1 MVANYDAELSQLTA
15 EILREAIQVY
25 DPSDAGQ
32 WLANPVL
39 AAWNTNM
46 FGGLA
51 PTTSFAAATG
61 SFSFAAAT
69 GAFAAAT
76 GTFAAPAPAQSAPT
90 GTFKAI
96 TGAFK
101 AIADVS
107 AAPPRVTLKRVF
119 RLPSRL
125 PGVRLPVEHEL
136 AAMARSAPT
145 MAGLDALARWLGRDG
160 RLVSETDALSAA
172 DAAEAAD
179 ALDATRRLGV
189 RPHYLPFLWEYA
201 LTSGWFEL
209 SDAADGTRT
218 WAVIG
223 RTAWR
228 WTDGDDLG
236 ALRVWAAVF
245 ATVLATALDVAADE
259 DLSAARKLTFDGQGP
274 ALAVMLFLARS
285 TGLTLADVEDLV
297 RDSAIGERPTARA
310 RRAWSAW
317 VRDHGHPAHL
327 LIGEL
332 AALHAITPP
341 RAAGDAVEL
350 TPLALW
356 ALREQFAL
364 DGISVPLLA
373 EPGPRMTA
381 AALVA
386 LSVSVSDAEFEADLG
401 AWLRGRDPD
410 RAAREVLA
418 FAAFGGPQDRLDAV
432 RVAGRLG
439 TVALRAWRD
448 AMQRP
453 ELRGYARIALALM
466 AANPAAAAAVGP
478 LPAPAPDDMT
488 WLATDFVA
496 IASDPDTLNP
506 DDFAALFARVV
517 PDSQRAW
524 VIGLMSR
531 SSNPDVVRFLDLLST
546 YHPDRKVAKEARRAA
561 RAAAKNRDA
570 AARNVRVPA
579 RAAGR

>member
-1 MVANYDAELSQLTA
+1 MSANYDAELSQLAA
-15 EILREAIQVY
+15 EILREAVQVY
-25 DPSDAGQ
+25 GLSDPGQ

-51 PTTSFAAATG
+51 PTTSFAAVTG
-61 SFSFAAAT
+61 SFAAAT
-69 GAFAAAT
+69 GSFAPLT
-76 GTFAAPAPAQSAPT
+76 GSMLTSAESRPAP
-90 GTFKAI
+90 

-101 AIADVS
+101 AFTGAFRAIAD
-107 AAPPRVTLKRVF
+107 APPPPPPITLKRVF

-125 PGVRLPVEHEL
+125 PGVRLPPDAEL
-136 AAMARSAPT
+136 AAMARSSPA

-160 RLVSETDALSAA
+160 RLVSQTDALPAA
-172 DAAEAAD
+172 DAADAAG
-179 ALDATRRLGV
+179 RLGI
-189 RPHYLPFLWEYA
+189 RPQYLSFLWEYA

-209 SDAADGTRT
+209 IDADDQKRT

-236 ALRVWAAVF
+236 AMRVWATVF
-245 ATVLATALDVAADE
+245 ATVLATALDVAADA

-274 ALAVMLFLARS
+274 ALAVMLFLARPD
-285 TGLTLADVEDLV
+285 GLTQTQVEDLV
-297 RDSAIGERPTARA
+297 RDSAIGERPTART
-310 RRAWSAW
+310 RRAWDAW
-317 VRDHGHPAHL
+317 VRQHGDPAHL
-327 LIGEL
+327 LLGEL
-332 AALHAITPP
+332 AAIRAVYPP
-341 RAAGDAVEL
+341 RRAGDGIIL

-356 ALREQFAL
+356 ALREQFAR
-364 DGISVPLLA
+364 DEISVPLLA

-381 AALVA
+381 ASLVA
-386 LSVSVSDAEFEADLG
+386 LSSSVSEAEFETDLA
-401 AWLRGRDPD
+401 AWMRGRDPD

-439 TVALRAWRD
+439 MVALRAWRD

-453 ELRGYARIALALM
+453 ELRGYARIALAQL
-466 AANPAAAAAVGP
+466 AANPAAARLGP
-478 LPAPAPDDMT
+478 LPEPAPDDMI
-488 WLATDFVA
+488 WLATDFLAVA
-496 IASDPDTLNP
+496 SEPGGLDSDEFATLLAKVMP
-506 DDFAALFARVV
+506 E
-517 PDSQRAW
+517 SQQGW
-524 VIGLMSR
+524 VIALMAR
-531 SSNPDVVRFLDLLST
+531 SSNPEVVAFLDLLSN
-546 YHPDRKVAKEARRAA
+546 YYPDRKVARDARRAA
-561 RAAAKNRDA
+561 RAAGKNRDA

>member
-1 MVANYDAELSQLTA
+1 MAVNYDAELSQLTA
-15 EILREAIQVY
+15 EILREAVQVY
-25 DPSDAGQ
+25 DPSDPGQ

-51 PTTSFAAATG
+51 PTTSFAAVTG
-61 SFSFAAAT
+61 SFAAVT
-69 GAFAAAT
+69 SGFMVPAASQ
-76 GTFAAPAPAQSAPT
+76 PAPT
-90 GTFKAI
+90 GAFKAI

-101 AIADVS
+101 AIAE
-107 AAPPRVTLKRVF
+107 APPAPPPVTLKRIF

-125 PGVRLPVEHEL
+125 PGVRLPADAEL
-136 AAMARSAPT
+136 AAIARSSRT

-160 RLVSETDALSAA
+160 RLVDETDALAPSDAA
-172 DAAEAAD
+172 DAA
-179 ALDATRRLGV
+179 RRLGI

-209 SDAADGTRT
+209 ADAPDAKRS

-259 DLSAARKLTFDGQGP
+259 DLSAARKLNFDGQGP

-285 TGLTLADVEDLV
+285 TGLTQADVEELV
-297 RDSAIGERPTARA
+297 RESAIGEKPTARA
-310 RRAWSAW
+310 RRAWDAW
-317 VRDHGHPAHL
+317 VRDHGDPAHL
-327 LIGEL
+327 LLGEL
-332 AALHAITPP
+332 AALRAVNPP
-341 RAAGDAVEL
+341 RAAGDAIEL
-350 TPLALW
+350 TPLGLW

-364 DGISVPLLA
+364 DGINVPLLA

-386 LSVSVSDAEFEADLG
+386 LSASVSDVEFEADLS

-453 ELRGYARIALALM
+453 ELRGYARIALNLL
-466 AANPAAAAAVGP
+466 AANPTAAATGP
-478 LPAPAPDDMT
+478 LPAPVPDDLN
-488 WLATDFVA
+488 WLATDFLA
-496 IASDPDTLNP
+496 IASDPDTLDP

-517 PDSQRAW
+517 PESQQAG
-524 VIGLMSR
+524 VIALMAR
-531 SSNPDVVRFLDLLST
+531 SANPDVARFLDLLSS
-546 YHPDRKVAKEARRAA
+546 YHPDRKVAKDARRAA
-561 RAAAKNRDA
+561 RSAAKNRDA
-570 AARNVRVPA
+570 AARHVRVPA

>member
-1 MVANYDAELSQLTA
+1 MSVNYDVELSQLTA
-15 EILREAIQVY
+15 EILREAVQVY
-25 DPSDAGQ
+25 DPSDPGQ

-51 PTTSFAAATG
+51 PTSSFAAVTG
-61 SFSFAAAT
+61 SFAAVT
-69 GAFAAAT
+69 SGFMV
-76 GTFAAPAPAQSAPT
+76 PAPSQPAPT
-90 GTFKAI
+90 GAFKAI

-101 AIADVS
+101 AIAD
-107 AAPPRVTLKRVF
+107 APPAPPPITLKRIF

-125 PGVRLPVEHEL
+125 PGVRLPADAEL
-136 AAMARSAPT
+136 AAMARSSAA

-160 RLVSETDALSAA
+160 RLVDETDALVPADAA
-172 DAAEAAD
+172 DAAK
-179 ALDATRRLGV
+179 RLGI
-189 RPHYLPFLWEYA
+189 RPPYLPFLWEYA

-209 SDAADGTRT
+209 ADAPDGKRS

-259 DLSAARKLTFDGQGP
+259 DLNAARKLNFDGQGP

-297 RDSAIGERPTARA
+297 RESAIGEKPTARS
-310 RRAWSAW
+310 RRAWDAW
-317 VRDHGHPAHL
+317 VRDHGDPAHL
-327 LIGEL
+327 LLGEL
-332 AALHAITPP
+332 AALRAVIPP

-350 TPLALW
+350 TPLGLW

-364 DGISVPLLA
+364 DGINVPLLA

-386 LSVSVSDAEFEADLG
+386 LSASVSDVEFEADLG

-453 ELRGYARIALALM
+453 ELRGYARIALALL
-466 AANPAAAAAVGP
+466 AANPAAAAVGP
-478 LPAPAPDDMT
+478 LPAPAPDDMN
-488 WLATDFVA
+488 WLATDFLA
-496 IASDPDTLNP
+496 IATDPDSLDP

-517 PDSQRAW
+517 PESQQAW
-524 VIGLMSR
+524 VIGLMAR
-531 SSNPDVVRFLDLLST
+531 SANPEVARFLDLISS
-546 YHPDRKVAKEARRAA
+546 YHPDRKVAKDARRAA
-561 RAAAKNRDA
+561 RSAAKNRDA
-570 AARNVRVPA
+570 AARHVRVPA

>member
-1 MVANYDAELSQLTA
+1 MSVNYDAELSQLAA
-15 EILREAIQVY
+15 EILREAVQVY
-25 DPSDAGQ
+25 DPSDPGQ

-46 FGGLA
+46 FDGLA
-51 PTTSFAAATG
+51 PTASFAAVTGSFAAATG
-61 SFSFAAAT
+61 SFAMATGSFHAPAESRPVPT
-69 GAFAAAT
+69 GAF
-76 GTFAAPAPAQSAPT
+76 
-90 GTFKAI
+90 KAV

-101 AIADVS
+101 AIAD
-107 AAPPRVTLKRVF
+107 APPAPPPITLKRVF
-119 RLPSRL
+119 RLPSRM
-125 PGVRLPVEHEL
+125 PWVRLPADAEL
-136 AAMARSAPT
+136 AAMARSSRT

-160 RLVSETDALSAA
+160 RLVSQTDALPAA
-172 DAAEAAD
+172 DADDAA
-179 ALDATRRLGV
+179 RRLGI

-209 SDAADGTRT
+209 VDADDQQRT

-245 ATVLATALDVAADE
+245 ATVLATALDVSADE
-259 DLSAARKLTFDGQGP
+259 DLTAARKLTFDGQGP

-285 TGLTLADVEDLV
+285 TGLTQAHVEDLV
-297 RDSAIGERPTARA
+297 RDTAIGEKPTART
-310 RRAWSAW
+310 RRAWDAW
-317 VRDHGHPAHL
+317 VRDHGDPAHL
-327 LIGEL
+327 LLGEL
-332 AALHAITPP
+332 AALHAVYPP
-341 RAAGDAVEL
+341 RGPRDGIML

-364 DGISVPLLA
+364 DQISVPLLA

-381 AALVA
+381 ASLVA
-386 LSVSVSDAEFEADLG
+386 LSGSVSDAEFETDL
-401 AWLRGRDPD
+401 ASWLRGRDPD
-410 RAAREVLA
+410 RAAREILA
-418 FAAFGGPQDRLDAV
+418 FAAFGGSQDRVDAV

-466 AANPAAAAAVGP
+466 AANPAVGGVGP
-478 LPAPAPDDMT
+478 LPEPAPDDLN
-488 WLATDFVA
+488 WLATDFLAV
-496 IASDPDTLNP
+496 ASDPDSL
-506 DDFAALFARVV
+506 DSDEFAALFAKVV
-517 PDSQRAW
+517 PESQQGW
-524 VIGLMSR
+524 VIALMAR
-531 SSNPDVVRFLDLLST
+531 GANPDVAAFLDLLST
-546 YHPDRKVAKEARRAA
+546 YHPNRKLAKDARRAA
-561 RAAAKNRDA
+561 RSAGKNRDA

>member
-1 MVANYDAELSQLTA
+1 MAVNYDAELSQLTA
-15 EILREAIQVY
+15 EILREAVQVY
-25 DPSDAGQ
+25 DPSDPGQ

-51 PTTSFAAATG
+51 PTTSFAAVTG
-61 SFSFAAAT
+61 SFAAVTSGFMVPAASQPAPT
-69 GAFAAAT
+69 GAFR
-76 GTFAAPAPAQSAPT
+76 
-90 GTFKAI
+90 AI

-101 AIADVS
+101 AIAD
-107 AAPPRVTLKRVF
+107 APPAPPPVTLKRIF

-125 PGVRLPVEHEL
+125 PGIRLPADAEL
-136 AAMARSAPT
+136 AAMARSSRT

-160 RLVSETDALSAA
+160 RLVDETDALAPSDAA
-172 DAAEAAD
+172 DAA
-179 ALDATRRLGV
+179 RRLGI

-209 SDAADGTRT
+209 ADAPDAKRS

-228 WTDGDDLG
+228 WTDDDDLG

-259 DLSAARKLTFDGQGP
+259 DLSAARKLNFDGQGP

-285 TGLTLADVEDLV
+285 TGLTQADVEELV
-297 RDSAIGERPTARA
+297 RESAIGEKPTARS
-310 RRAWSAW
+310 RRAWDAW
-317 VRDHGHPAHL
+317 VRDHGDPAHL
-327 LIGEL
+327 LLGEL
-332 AALHAITPP
+332 AALRAVNPP
-341 RAAGDAVEL
+341 RAAGDAIEL
-350 TPLALW
+350 TPLGLW

-364 DGISVPLLA
+364 DGINVPLLA

-386 LSVSVSDAEFEADLG
+386 LSASVSDVEFEADLS

-453 ELRGYARIALALM
+453 ELRGYARIALNLL
-466 AANPAAAAAVGP
+466 AANPTAAATGP
-478 LPAPAPDDMT
+478 LPAPVPDDLN
-488 WLATDFVA
+488 WLATDFLA
-496 IASDPDTLNP
+496 IASDPDSLDP

-517 PDSQRAW
+517 PESQQAW
-524 VIGLMSR
+524 VIALMAR
-531 SSNPDVVRFLDLLST
+531 SANPDVARFLDLLSS
-546 YHPDRKVAKEARRAA
+546 YHPDRKVAKDARRAA
-561 RAAAKNRDA
+561 RSAAKNRDA
-570 AARNVRVPA
+570 AARHVRVPA

>member
-1 MVANYDAELSQLTA
+1 MAVNYDVELSQLTG
-15 EILREAIQVY
+15 EILREAVQVY
-25 DPSDAGQ
+25 DPSDPGQ

-51 PTTSFAAATG
+51 PTTSFAAVTG
-61 SFSFAAAT
+61 SFAAVTSGFT
-69 GAFAAAT
+69 GPAASS
-76 GTFAAPAPAQSAPT
+76 PAPT
-90 GTFKAI
+90 GAFKAI

-101 AIADVS
+101 AIAD
-107 AAPPRVTLKRVF
+107 APPAPPPVTLKRIF

-125 PGVRLPVEHEL
+125 PGVRLPADAEL
-136 AAMARSAPT
+136 AAMARSTRT

-160 RLVSETDALSAA
+160 RVVDETDALTKADAA
-172 DAAEAAD
+172 DAA
-179 ALDATRRLGV
+179 RRLGI

-209 SDAADGTRT
+209 IDAEDGKRS
-218 WAVIG
+218 WAVVG

-259 DLSAARKLTFDGQGP
+259 DLSAARTLNFDGQGA

-297 RDSAIGERPTARA
+297 RDSAIGEKPTARA
-310 RRAWSAW
+310 RRSWDAW
-317 VRDHGHPAHL
+317 VRDHGDPAHVL
-327 LIGEL
+327 LGEL
-332 AALHAITPP
+332 AALRAVTTP
-341 RAAGDAVEL
+341 RGAGDPIEL

-364 DGISVPLLA
+364 DGINVPLLA

-386 LSVSVSDAEFEADLG
+386 LSASVSDVEFEADLV

-418 FAAFGGPQDRLDAV
+418 FAAFGSPQDRLDAV

-439 TVALRAWRD
+439 MVALRAWRD

-453 ELRGYARIALALM
+453 ELRGYARIALTLL
-466 AANPAAAAAVGP
+466 AANPAAAALGP
-478 LPAPAPDDMT
+478 LPAPAPDDLT
-488 WLATDFVA
+488 WLATDFLA
-496 IASDPDTLNP
+496 IATDPDSLDP

-517 PDSQRAW
+517 PESQQAW
-524 VIGLMSR
+524 VIGLMAR
-531 SSNPDVVRFLDLLST
+531 SANPDVARFLELLSN
-546 YHPDRKVAKEARRAA
+546 YHPDRKLAKDARRAA

-570 AARNVRVPA
+570 AARHVRVPA

>member
-1 MVANYDAELSQLTA
+1 MAVNYDAELSQLTA
-15 EILREAIQVY
+15 EILREAVQVY
-25 DPSDAGQ
+25 DPSDPGQ

-39 AAWNTNM
+39 AAWNSNM

-51 PTTSFAAATG
+51 PTSSFAAVTG
-61 SFSFAAAT
+61 SFTAVTSGFML
-69 GAFAAAT
+69 
-76 GTFAAPAPAQSAPT
+76 PAGSQPAPT
-90 GTFKAI
+90 GAFKAI

-101 AIADVS
+101 AITD
-107 AAPPRVTLKRVF
+107 APPAPPPVTLKRIF

-125 PGVRLPVEHEL
+125 PGVRLPADAEL
-136 AAMARSAPT
+136 AGMARSAPA

-160 RLVSETDALSAA
+160 RLVDETDALAAA
-172 DAAEAAD
+172 DAADAA
-179 ALDATRRLGV
+179 RRLGV

-209 SDAADGTRT
+209 ADAPDGKRS

-236 ALRVWAAVF
+236 AVRVWAALF

-259 DLSAARKLTFDGQGP
+259 DLSAARKLNFDGQGP

-285 TGLTLADVEDLV
+285 TGLTLTDVEELV
-297 RDSAIGERPTARA
+297 RDSAIGEKPTARA
-310 RRAWSAW
+310 RRAWDAW

-327 LIGEL
+327 LLGEL
-332 AALHAITPP
+332 AALRAVTTP
-341 RAAGDAVEL
+341 RTAGDGIEL

-364 DGISVPLLA
+364 DGITVPLLA
-373 EPGPRMTA
+373 EAGPRMTA

-386 LSVSVSDAEFEADLG
+386 LSASVSDTEFELDLT

-418 FAAFGGPQDRLDAV
+418 FGAFGGSQDRLDAV

-439 TVALRAWRD
+439 TVALWAWRD

-453 ELRGYARIALALM
+453 ELRGYARIALAQL
-466 AANPAAAAAVGP
+466 AANPAAADVGP
-478 LPAPAPDDMT
+478 LPAPAPDDMN
-488 WLATDFVA
+488 WLATDFLA
-496 IASDPDTLNP
+496 IAADPDNLDP
-506 DDFAALFARVV
+506 DDFAALFARIV
-517 PDSQRAW
+517 PESQQAW

-531 SSNPDVVRFLDLLST
+531 SANPDVARFLDLLST
-546 YHPDRKVAKEARRAA
+546 YHPDRKVAKDARRAA

-570 AARNVRVPA
+570 AARHVRVPA

>member
-1 MVANYDAELSQLTA
+1 MSANYDAELSQLAA
-15 EILREAIQVY
+15 EILREAVQVY
-25 DPSDAGQ
+25 DPNDPGQ

-61 SFSFAAAT
+61 SFAAAT
-69 GAFAAAT
+69 GAFAPAT
-76 GTFAAPAPAQSAPT
+76 GSFGAPAESRPAP
-90 GTFKAI
+90 

-101 AIADVS
+101 AFTGAFRAIAD
-107 AAPPRVTLKRVF
+107 APPPLPPITLKRVF

-125 PGVRLPVEHEL
+125 PGVRLPADAEL
-136 AAMARSAPT
+136 AAMARSSPA

-160 RLVSETDALSAA
+160 RLVSQTDTLSAA
-172 DAAEAAD
+172 DAADAAK
-179 ALDATRRLGV
+179 RLGI

-209 SDAADGTRT
+209 VDADDQNTT

-236 ALRVWAAVF
+236 ALRVWATVF

-285 TGLTLADVEDLV
+285 TGLTQAQVEDLV
-297 RDSAIGERPTARA
+297 RDSAIGEKPTTRT
-310 RRAWSAW
+310 RRAWDAW
-317 VRDHGHPAHL
+317 VRDHGDPAQL
-327 LIGEL
+327 LLGEL
-332 AALHAITPP
+332 AALHAVHPP
-341 RAAGDAVEL
+341 RGARDGIML

-356 ALREQFAL
+356 ALREQFAR
-364 DGISVPLLA
+364 DEISVPLLA

-381 AALVA
+381 ASLVA
-386 LSVSVSDAEFEADLG
+386 LSGSVSDAEFETDL
-401 AWLRGRDPD
+401 AVWMRGRDPD

-418 FAAFGGPQDRLDAV
+418 FAAFGGPQDRVDAV

-439 TVALRAWRD
+439 PVALRAWRD

-453 ELRGYARIALALM
+453 ELRGYARIALTLM
-466 AANPAAAAAVGP
+466 AANPAVGGVGP
-478 LPAPAPDDMT
+478 LPEPSPDDMI
-488 WLATDFVA
+488 WLAADFLAVA
-496 IASDPDTLNP
+496 IDPDSL
-506 DDFAALFARVV
+506 DSDEFAAQFAKVV
-517 PDSQRAW
+517 PESQQSW
-524 VIGLMSR
+524 VIALMAR
-531 SSNPDVVRFLDLLST
+531 SANPQVAAFLDLLAN
-546 YHPDRKVAKEARRAA
+546 YHPDRKVAKDARRAA
-561 RAAAKNRDA
+561 RAAGKNRDA